1 MFDDAVCY
9 IQLSSITIWPP
20 GTMHKAGE
28 AVRKA
33 VTAAILAV
41 SLGGI
46 AMGFAA
52 SIEQPGSS
60 LQAITF
66 WVAVHAGLIG

>member
-1 MFDDAVCY
+1 MFDDAVCD

-28 AVRKA
+28 AVRKT
-33 VTAAILAV
+33 VTAALVAV

-52 SIEQPGSS
+52 TLEQPGSS
-60 LQAITF
+60 LQVIAF
-66 WVAVHAGLIG
+66 WVAIHAGLIG